1 MEHKAMVYLE
11 KMKLHTITAGNYVTS
26 VNGMIHPDRIMA
38 EHDFLYILDGTF
50 EIWEDDIPYPC
61 AKDDLLIL
69 PAGRHHYGKKPC
81 NPGNRHMFL
90 HTLPTPTEKEANSTG
105 HQPTDNSL
113 FICPSLIHCQKAPQV
128 RQAIQEL
135 IFVFW
140 THSPERENQLS
151 LLFSLLLC
159 ELSALTDASATST
172 VSDPIVE
179 ELTYL
184 IHSTPQSFF
193 SAKETAARYGICS
206 RTLNNR
212 FRKIYGKTFSDF
224 QMDTKLDMVRQFLL
238 IQPKAKLLEV
248 ALNYGF
254 YDEFHLSHAYKK
266 KFGMSPSQYK
276 KHYSPH
282 CNYLT
287 IL

>member
-90 HTLPTPTEKEANSTG
+90 HTLPTPAEKEANSTG

-113 FICPSLIHCQKAPQV
+113 FICPSLIHCQKAPQI

-140 THSPERENQLS
+140 THSPERENRLS
-151 LLFSLLLC
+151 LLFS
-159 ELSALTDASATST
+159 
-172 VSDPIVE
+172 
-179 ELTYL
+179 
-184 IHSTPQSFF
+184 SF
-193 SAKETAARYGICS
+193 
-206 RTLNNR
+206 
-212 FRKIYGKTFSDF
+212 
-224 QMDTKLDMVRQFLL
+224 M
-238 IQPKAKLLEV
+238 
-248 ALNYGF
+248 
-254 YDEFHLSHAYKK
+254 
-266 KFGMSPSQYK
+266 
-276 KHYSPH
+276 
-282 CNYLT
+282 
-287 IL
+287 